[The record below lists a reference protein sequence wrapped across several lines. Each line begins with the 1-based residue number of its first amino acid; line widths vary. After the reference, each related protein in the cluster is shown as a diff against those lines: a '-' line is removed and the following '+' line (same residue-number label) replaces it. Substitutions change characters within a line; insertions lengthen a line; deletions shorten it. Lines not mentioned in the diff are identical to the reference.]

1 MRDIAAG
8 IIRSVLNIFR
18 RTEDAAG
25 SAVHEMAAVVH
36 AVEHVVEE
44 SEKETLNLTRKF
56 INAARRFLKMSAAG
70 GIVLMIVSVLALIVS
85 NSFLAEFYH
94 FFLNDLHFAIGF
106 SDPDG
111 RFDMEL
117 QKSLLHWINDGLMA
131 VFFFLIGLEVKR
143 EFSADGLAGAQYMI
157 LPSFAA
163 IGGVAVPALIFWG
176 INHDNPAAL
185 SGWAIP
191 AATDIAFALAVL
203 SFLGDR
209 VPTRLKA
216 FLATI
221 AVVDDLAAIMIIA
234 LFYGKAI
241 SLTPLY
247 FAGAALFMLFVI
259 NRRNVTALTPY
270 ILLTI
275 VLWVAV
281 LESGVHA
288 TLAGFLAALF
298 VPMRDKHNAENSP
311 GEVMERHMQPYV
323 AFLVLPAFGFANAG
337 VNLSG
342 LTLETLLDPVVL
354 GIVAGLFL
362 GKQIGIF
369 SMIVIAR
376 LLNIAPLPRGVN
388 WWQIYAVSLL
398 CGIGFTMSL
407 FIGNLA
413 YDGVEMQ
420 MAVRLGVII
429 GSLLSAVA
437 GYMMLRWCCNKR
449 DENAAIAEH

>member
-44 SEKETLNLTRKF
+44 SENETLLLTRKF
-56 INAARRFLKMSAAG
+56 IAAARRFLRMSAAG
-70 GIVLMIVSVLALIVS
+70 GIVLMAASVLALIVS
-85 NSFLAEFYH
+85 NSFGADYYN
-94 FFLNDLHFAIGF
+94 FFLNEIHFRVGF
-106 SDPDG
+106 ADPG
-111 RFDMEL
+111 GQFDMEL
-117 QKSLLHWINDGLMA
+117 EKSLLHWINDGLMA

-143 EFSADGLAGAQYMI
+143 EFAADGLSGAKYMI

-163 IGGVAVPALIFWG
+163 IGGVMMPALIFWG
-176 INHDNPAAL
+176 INHDNPAGM

-221 AVVDDLAAIMIIA
+221 AVVDDLAAILIIA
-234 LFYGKAI
+234 LFYGKTV
-241 SLTPLY
+241 SLAPLY
-247 FAGAALFMLFVI
+247 FAGAALLMMLII

-275 VLWVAV
+275 VLWLAV
-281 LESGVHA
+281 MESGVHA

-298 VPMRDKHNAENSP
+298 VPMRDKKDPHNSP
-311 GEVMERHMQPYV
+311 GEVMEHHMQPYV

-337 VNLSG
+337 VSLSG
-342 LTLETLLDPVVL
+342 LTWETLLDPVVV

-369 SMIVIAR
+369 GMIGIAR
-376 LLNIAPLPRGVN
+376 LLNIAPLPKGVT
-388 WWQIYAVSLL
+388 WRQLYAVSIL
-398 CGIGFTMSL
+398 CGVGFTMSL

-413 YDGVEMQ
+413 FDGVEMEMQ
-420 MAVRLGVII
+420 MAVRLGIII
-429 GSLLSAVA
+429 GSLLSAAA
-437 GYMMLRWCCNKR
+437 GYMALRCCCKPDR
-449 DENAAIAEH
+449 EA